1 MTTEIEEILVQA
13 IGRLGGAG
21 FVSRRLP
28 SDIGDEVFE
37 LFREREELEPVV
49 AQLLAAAGKILVLN
63 GPGLEKS
70 QSALVGSGFLR
81 LNPAVVTV
89 WLTPVASGRTK
100 VRVHG
105 IAKEGL
111 IKQRGGQQVAREFA
125 LRLQQSVAGT

>member
-13 IGRLGGAG
+13 IAKFGGAG

-28 SDIGDEVFE
+28 SNIGEEAFEVSGE
-37 LFREREELEPVV
+37 PGELEPVV
-49 AQLLAAAGKILVLN
+49 ARLLAAAGKILVLK
-63 GPGLEKS
+63 GPGVEMS

-105 IAKEGL
+105 VAKEGL
-111 IKQRGGQQVAREFA
+111 IKQRGGQQVAQEIASR
-125 LRLQQSVAGT
+125 LRQSVGGA